1 MLCWDVLQPLGHA
14 ASLLCDYCISIAE
27 FLFSPASNIL
37 GVTVYSIHIRSSSA
51 DICLSHVVRDLFFWW
66 SYCNFRRYKRQLWK
80 GTFAGAPVRN
90 DYNMRKNDYV
100 IFFTMVNRRI
110 RKQNVTDAMLSVI
123 GWNSE
128 VLWIVCVTYWSILF
142 SHVFNTL
149 KISNMNV
156 SVGGF
161 LHCFWFATVIFPL
174 PGWNRKKTL
183 NLLICKSAGD

>member
-1 MLCWDVLQPLGHA
+1 MLCWQALFLITYFYSVLQPLGHA

-27 FLFSPASNIL
+27 FLFSPASYIL

-110 RKQNVTDAMLSVI
+110 RKQNVTDAMA
-123 GWNSE
+123 
-128 VLWIVCVTYWSILF
+128 VCNW
-142 SHVFNTL
+142 L
-149 KISNMNV
+149 KFRSFMNC
-156 SVGGF
+156 
-161 LHCFWFATVIFPL
+161 LCY
-174 PGWNRKKTL
+174 
-183 NLLICKSAGD
+183 LLINSAFSCFQYPQNKQYECICSGFSSLLLVCYCHISSTWVKS